1 VTVSFIGKETTDK
14 LYHLTLY
21 RVHLAWA
28 GFELT
33 TLVVIGTVCLIDSCK
48 SNFNTTSVYVIFYWY
63 LFTYTGFE
71 HDFHIK

>member
-1 VTVSFIGKETTDK
+1 MAVSFIGKETTDK

-33 TLVVIGTVCLIDSCK
+33 TLVVIDTVCLIDSCK